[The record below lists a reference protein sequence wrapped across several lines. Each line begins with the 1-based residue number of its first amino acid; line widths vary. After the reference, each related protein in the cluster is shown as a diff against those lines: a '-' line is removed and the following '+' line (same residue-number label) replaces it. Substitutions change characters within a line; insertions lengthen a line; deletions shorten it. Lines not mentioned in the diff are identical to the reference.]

1 MLTLKTTEDG
11 NDVFKVSKIGAYNFS
26 LHVIYVED
34 DAFYYSLSTGE
45 SEVVLT
51 EDNGDKDYLRSFVKS
66 LANEDTEEYNTLVNE
81 VLPEVEK
88 FINEV
93 EPD

>member
-1 MLTLKTTEDG
+1 MLTLKTTEEG
-11 NDVFKVSKIGAYNFS
+11 NNILKVSEIGAYDFS
-26 LHVIYVED
+26 LCVQYIED
-34 DAFYYSLSTGE
+34 YGFFYDFSTGE
-45 SEVVLT
+45 SKIVLT
-51 EDNGDKDYLRSFVKS
+51 EDKGDADDLRSFVKS

-93 EPD
+93 EPN